1 MHRWRIYRERVV
13 ERIRRSKANRVVL
26 LLADAGYGK
35 SVALRQ
41 FLDGEQDPCAF
52 YRVAPDTT
60 TLLGFLRGLSTA
72 LEPFVPG
79 AHLSFTMAYE
89 RSMQSQT
96 PFGELA
102 TWLGE
107 HLRNATIR
115 IAIDDLHN
123 AGSDDIGDF
132 LSHAIDAS
140 PRAIK
145 WIIATRSS
153 KAFSPSTWLA
163 QREMDWPIDESEL
176 RFTSGEVAQLA
187 QSVGMTFSPR
197 GFDAAL
203 RTSDGWPSA
212 AALALMQAETLPV
225 LEIATAKAEVYD
237 ALARLVFEAQTEAA
251 QRFLL
256 ETSVYRIL
264 EREVLRAS
272 DWHFQGLADAP
283 GWDGPYV
290 EELGD
295 GIYRY
300 DSLFRDFLL
309 RVLAEQG
316 GDVERDA
323 LIRAAVAYE
332 RLERIPEAM
341 EYHGRAATTSAL
353 TRLLS
358 THGLALIE
366 RGEADAV
373 ESVIHMLPED
383 QQHES
388 PAILGLRAVIDSQ
401 AARYDTAEA
410 WYRLA
415 LHDLDDERLRLRL
428 VYRYSLDLLRRG
440 RMDCIDLLEPAIVS
454 ALASGHDFHPLLCCT
469 LATAYVRA
477 GRNDEARTLVI
488 SALPKLAPSLTDSQR
503 ARAYHQAAFVALRIG
518 DIKDAHTFA
527 SAVVEIAG
535 PAGLYDVAARA
546 YSILYEIAHV
556 HEANPRKALEY
567 VENVA
572 SFALKCGDAHIREW
586 ALIAAYYIEA
596 ERGAGTMMAT
606 IERSLNTANVLQMT
620 DEATKALLPGQALR
634 ATWSGDFAHALRLLA
649 NTAADQDT
657 SDRRALR
664 WAEIALYG
672 AASGNLEDAKAALD
686 EARREMAG
694 APAGKYSAQALA
706 YILLALSM
714 FGQDAAWEDV
724 RRDPRL
730 GGLGLA
736 IRALVH
742 CAELLHIHWAQKRDH
757 AGVLAALEDLR
768 RHDMGGVAAMLE
780 ALPAHPPARVPP
792 LAM

>member
-13 ERIRRSKANRVVL
+13 ERIRRSKTNRVLL

-35 SVALRQ
+35 SVALKQ
-41 FLDGEQDPCAF
+41 FLDGEQEPCAF

-60 TLLGFLRGLSTA
+60 TLLGFLRGLSSA

-89 RSMQSQT
+89 RSMQSQA

-107 HLRNATIR
+107 HLRSTSVR
-115 IAIDDLHN
+115 IAIDDLHH
-123 AGSDDIGDF
+123 AASDDVGDF

-140 PRAIK
+140 PRAVK

-153 KAFSPSTWLA
+153 KAFSPSSWLA

-187 QSVGMTFSPR
+187 QSVGLTFSPR

-212 AALALMQAETLPV
+212 AALALMQAETLPA
-225 LEIATAKAEVYD
+225 LEISASKAEIYD
-237 ALARLVFEAQTEAA
+237 ALARLVFESQNEPA

-264 EREVLRAS
+264 ERDVLRAA

-283 GWDGPYV
+283 GWDGPYI
-290 EELGD
+290 EELAD

-316 GDVERDA
+316 EGVQRDA

-341 EYHGRAATTSAL
+341 EYHGRAETSGAL

-358 THGLALIE
+358 KHGLGLIE
-366 RGEADAV
+366 TGETDAV

-383 QQHES
+383 EQHAS

-401 AARYDTAEA
+401 SARYDTAEA

-415 LHDLDDERLRLRL
+415 LHDIDDERLRLRL

-440 RMDCIDLLEPAIVS
+440 RMDCIELLEPAIVS
-454 ALASGHDFHPLLCCT
+454 ALASGHDSHPLLCCT
-469 LATAYVRA
+469 LATAYVQV

-596 ERGAGTMMAT
+596 ERGAGAMMST
-606 IERSLNTANVLQMT
+606 IERSLNTADVLQMT

-634 ATWSGDFAHALRLLA
+634 STWTGDFAHAGRLLA
-649 NTAADQDT
+649 NTAPDQD
-657 SDRRALR
+657 SPDRRALR
-664 WAEIALYG
+664 WAEIALYSG
-672 AASGNLEDAKAALD
+672 AAGMLEESREALT
-686 EARREMAG
+686 EARREIVA
-694 APAGKYSAQALA
+694 APPGKYAAQALA
-706 YILLALSM
+706 YILVVLSM
-714 FGQDAAWEDV
+714 FGNDVAWDEV

-768 RHDMGGVAAMLE
+768 RHEMGGLAAMLE
-780 ALPAHPPARVPP
+780 ALPARPPARIPP

>member
-1 MHRWRIYRERVV
+1 MQRWRIYRERVV

-26 LLADAGYGK
+26 LLAEAGYGK
-35 SVALRQ
+35 SVALKQ

-60 TLLGFLRGLSTA
+60 SLLAFLRGLTTA

-89 RSMQSQT
+89 RSMQSQA

-107 HLRNATIR
+107 HLRATSVR
-115 IAIDDLHN
+115 IAIDDLHH
-123 AGSDDIGDF
+123 AGADDIGDF
-132 LSHAIDAS
+132 LAHAIDAS

-145 WIIATRSS
+145 WVIATRSS

-187 QSVGMTFSPR
+187 QSVGLTFSPR

-212 AALALMQAETLPV
+212 AALALMQAETLPA
-225 LEIATAKAEVYD
+225 LEISASKGEVYD
-237 ALARLVFEAQTEAA
+237 ALARLVFEAQPEAA

-256 ETSVYRIL
+256 ETSVFRIL
-264 EREVLRAS
+264 ERDVLRAS

-283 GWDGPYV
+283 GWDGPYI
-290 EELGD
+290 EELAD

-316 GDVERDA
+316 EDVQRDA

-358 THGLALIE
+358 KHGLGLIE
-366 RGEADAV
+366 TGKSDAV
-373 ESVIHMLPED
+373 ESVIRMLPED
-383 QQHES
+383 EQHAS

-401 AARYDTAEA
+401 GARYDTAEA

-415 LHDLDDERLRLRL
+415 LHDLSDERLRLRL
-428 VYRYSLDLLRRG
+428 VYRYTLDLLRRG
-440 RMDCIDLLEPAIVS
+440 RMDCIDILEPAIVS
-454 ALASGHDFHPLLCCT
+454 ALASGHDVHPLLCCT
-469 LATAYVRA
+469 LATAYVQA
-477 GRNDEARTLVI
+477 GRNDEARTLIVA
-488 SALPKLAPSLTDSQR
+488 ALPKLAPSLTDSQR

-518 DIKDAHTFA
+518 DIKDAHNFA

-572 SFALKCGDAHIREW
+572 SFALKCGDTHIREW

-596 ERGAGTMMAT
+596 ERGAGAVMST
-606 IERSLNTANVLQMT
+606 IERSLNTADVLQMS

-634 ATWSGDFAHALRLLA
+634 STWTGDFAHAGRLLA
-649 NTAADQDT
+649 NTAQELD
-657 SDRRALR
+657 SPDRRALR
-664 WAEIALYG
+664 WAEIALYS
-672 AASGNLEDAKAALD
+672 AAAGLPDESKTAMAA
-686 EARREMAG
+686 ARWEMTE
-694 APAGKYSAQALA
+694 APAGKFSAQALS
-706 YILLALSM
+706 YVLIVLSM
-714 FGQDAAWEDV
+714 FGEDAAWEEV

-736 IRALVH
+736 IRALVR
-742 CAELLHIHWAQKRDH
+742 CAELLHVHWAQKRDH
-757 AGVLAALEDLR
+757 AAVLAALDDLR
-768 RHDMGGVAAMLE
+768 RHEMGGVAAMLE
-780 ALPAHPPARVPP
+780 ALPAQPPARIPP

>member
-1 MHRWRIYRERVV
+1 A
-13 ERIRRSKANRVVL
+13 S
-26 LLADAGYGK
+26 
-35 SVALRQ
+35 
-41 FLDGEQDPCAF
+41 
-52 YRVAPDTT
+52 
-60 TLLGFLRGLSTA
+60 
-72 LEPFVPG
+72 LEPFVPW

-107 HLRNATIR
+107 HLRNSTMR

-132 LSHAIDAS
+132 LAHAIDAS

-153 KAFSPSTWLA
+153 KAFSPSSWLA

-187 QSVGMTFSPR
+187 QTVGLTFTPR
-197 GFDAAL
+197 GFDAVL

-212 AALALMQAETLPV
+212 AALALMNAETVPV

-237 ALARLVFEAQTEAA
+237 ALARLVFEAQTDSA

-256 ETSVYRIL
+256 ETSVFRIL
-264 EREVLRAS
+264 ERDVLRAS
-272 DWHFQGLADAP
+272 DWHFQGITDAP

-295 GIYRY
+295 GVYRY

-309 RVLAEQG
+309 RVLAGQG
-316 GDVERDA
+316 EDVQRDA
-323 LIRAAVAYE
+323 MIRAAVAYE

-358 THGLALIE
+358 IHGLGLIE
-366 RGEADAV
+366 TGQTDSI
-373 ESVIHMLPED
+373 ESVIRMLPDD

-415 LHDLDDERLRLRL
+415 LHELDDERLRLRL
-428 VYRYSLDLLRRG
+428 IYRYSLDLLRRG

-454 ALASGHDFHPLLCCT
+454 ALASGHDVHPLLCCT
-469 LATAYVRA
+469 LATAYVQV

-518 DIKDAHTFA
+518 DVKDAHTFA
-527 SAVVEIAG
+527 TAVVEIAG

-586 ALIAAYYIEA
+586 ALIAAYYI
-596 ERGAGTMMAT
+596 
-606 IERSLNTANVLQMT
+606 
-620 DEATKALLPGQALR
+620 
-634 ATWSGDFAHALRLLA
+634 
-649 NTAADQDT
+649 
-657 SDRRALR
+657 
-664 WAEIALYG
+664 
-672 AASGNLEDAKAALD
+672 
-686 EARREMAG
+686 
-694 APAGKYSAQALA
+694 
-706 YILLALSM
+706 
-714 FGQDAAWEDV
+714 
-724 RRDPRL
+724 
-730 GGLGLA
+730 
-736 IRALVH
+736 
-742 CAELLHIHWAQKRDH
+742 
-757 AGVLAALEDLR
+757 
-768 RHDMGGVAAMLE
+768 
-780 ALPAHPPARVPP
+780 
-792 LAM
+792 